1 MQYVFFIQLDYLYI
15 VTIFIFMPTCSFCCQ
30 PGHRIQ
36 HCDSQMLSVFD
47 ICIQR
52 SAAYD
57 YYLGLQTSYLRV
69 YLISLDF
76 TLLRAVGYTHNILFK
91 KKSGQAYIPYKD
103 FINKFILHYSDVS
116 STKHIDL
123 INSLSYNQITLY
135 SEHIHQFLIN
145 HNIHTNWTPSSI
157 STILLSTRIF
167 AIDLKI
173 VNDSDTLAC
182 PDNCAVCLDSISTN
196 KYCKLLCNHYFCS
209 PCILKY
215 IEQLYKNNRDHP
227 ICPLC
232 RSDITDIVITNSDYK
247 NCMNQITKI
256 KNIRRPNYSND
267 YYNDSEQFELRI
279 EYMPIYITNHPEFER
294 MKYAFFVVA
303 RMYVLLVYLDIMFK
317 SLEYL
322 FKSASSFHNQDTL
335 QI

>member
-1 MQYVFFIQLDYLYI
+1 MHLHYLYI
-15 VTIFIFMPTCSFCCQ
+15 VTIIIFMSTCSFCRQ

-36 HCDSQMLSVFD
+36 HCDSQMISVFD
-47 ICIQR
+47 KCIQH

-57 YYLGLQTSYLRV
+57 YYLGLQTSYLRI

-91 KKSGQAYIPYKD
+91 KKSSQTRNQPYIPYND
-103 FINKFILHYSDVS
+103 FINKFILYYSDVS
-116 STKHIDL
+116 STTHVEL
-123 INSLSYNQITLY
+123 INSLSYNKITVY
-135 SEHIHQFLIN
+135 SEHIHQFLVN

-173 VNDSDTLAC
+173 ANDSEILTC
-182 PDNCAVCLDSISTN
+182 VDNCAVCLENIPTN
-196 KYCKLLCNHYFCS
+196 KSCKLLCNHYFCS

-232 RSDITDIVITNSDYK
+232 RSDITDMVITKIDYH
-247 NCMNQITKI
+247 NCVNQISKI
-256 KNIRRPNYSND
+256 KNIRRPTSYND
-267 YYNDSEQFELRI
+267 YYNNSRQFELRI
-279 EYMPIYITNHPEFER
+279 EYMPIYITDHPQFER

-303 RMYVLLVYLDIMFK
+303 RMYVLLVYLDILFK
-317 SLEYL
+317 TIEYL
-322 FKSASSFHNQDTL
+322 FKSASSFHNQYTL

>member
-1 MQYVFFIQLDYLYI
+1 MHLDYLYI
-15 VTIFIFMPTCSFCCQ
+15 VTIIIFMPTCSFCRQ

-36 HCDSQMLSVFD
+36 HCDSQMINVFD
-47 ICIQR
+47 IRLQY

-91 KKSGQAYIPYKD
+91 KKSGQTYLPYKD

-116 STKHIDL
+116 STKHVDL
-123 INSLSYNQITLY
+123 INSLSYNKITLY
-135 SEHIHQFLIN
+135 SEHIHDFLIN

-157 STILLSTRIF
+157 SNILLSTRIF

-173 VNDSDTLAC
+173 ANDSEILTYVD
-182 PDNCAVCLDSISTN
+182 DCAVCLEPIPTN
-196 KYCKLLCNHYFCS
+196 QYCKLLCNHYFCS

-232 RSDITDIVITNSDYK
+232 RSDITDIVITKNDYH
-247 NCMNQITKI
+247 NCINQISKI
-256 KNIRRPNYSND
+256 KNIRRHTD
-267 YYNDSEQFELRI
+267 EYYDNSYTDSEQFELRI
-279 EYMPIYITNHPEFER
+279 EYMPIYITNHPQFER

-303 RMYVLLVYLDIMFK
+303 RMYVLLVYLDILFK
-317 SLEYL
+317 SIEYL
-322 FKSASSFHNQDTL
+322 FKSASSFHNQYTL